1 MRLALALPWPQL
13 EVLSASVLGELFILA
28 LYTIL
33 VCFVFVFW
41 ADVSQHP
48 MRFHYPIFQN
58 TPPLLEATHSPVG
71 PAFKDLEV
79 QRG

>member
-33 VCFVFVFW
+33 VLVLFLFSGQMC
-41 ADVSQHP
+41 P
-48 MRFHYPIFQN
+48 N
-58 TPPLLEATHSPVG
+58 TL
-71 PAFKDLEV
+71 
-79 QRG
+79 